1 LVSDG
6 KKIVQVRKGEVSVD
20 LRWIDRV

>member
-1 LVSDG
+1 VSDG